1 MEPKQEQQD
10 YKKPVSTLNI
20 PTAIVIAGAII
31 AIAVIYTKAP
41 TSIKPTQKETSIQE
55 QMKPVTSAD
64 HILGNPNAKIKIVE
78 YSDTACPFCK
88 SFHNTMRKVMSDYGT
103 TGNVAWVYRHY
114 PLDKPDANG
123 NILHPNANHEAQA
136 LECAASLGGNEKFWT
151 YTNRLY
157 EITPSVTGANPKGL
171 DQKEL
176 PKIAEFSG
184 INVTDFNNCLSTGK
198 FKDKVDADFTD
209 GVNIGIQGTPTSVIV
224 LSKAF
229 PTSVKEKL
237 MQIYDPYKN
246 PQTGEYPIRLSSDSK
261 MIVLGGAMPIDTMKA
276 TIDLMFT
283 Y

>member
-1 MEPKQEQQD
+1 MEPTQEQE
-10 YKKPVSTLNI
+10 YKKPSSVLNI

-31 AIAVIYTKAP
+31 AIAVIYTKSP
-41 TSIKPTQKETSIQE
+41 SPIKPSQQATTFEQ

-64 HILGNPNAKIKIVE
+64 HILGNPTAKIKIVE
-78 YSDTACPFCK
+78 YSDPSCPFCK
-88 SFHNTMRKVMSDYGT
+88 SFHNTMKKVMNDYGS
-103 TGNVAWVYRHY
+103 TGNVAWVYRSY
-114 PLDKPDANG
+114 PLDKPGPSGA
-123 NILHPNANHEAQA
+123 ILHPNAGRESQA
-136 LECAASLGGNEKFWT
+136 LECAGSLGGNEKFWK

-157 EITPSVTGANPKGL
+157 EITPSVTGATPNGL

-198 FKDKVDADFTD
+198 FADKVEADFTD
-209 GVNIGIQGTPTSVIV
+209 GVNIGISGTPTSVIV
-224 LSKAF
+224 LDKAF
-229 PTSVKEKL
+229 PASVKEKL

-246 PQTGEYPIRLSSDSK
+246 TQTGEYPISLSSDSK
-261 MIVLGGAMPIDTMKA
+261 MIILGGAMPIDAMKA